1 MSDFKSKL
9 PDFKEIT
16 SIASKLFKDVKQS
29 VSEIIDDYKKKR
41 EEDEAA
47 QEQQAKPAADNEV
60 VVGKAK
66 TAEPAATGEPVPPA
80 PTPKKTKPPA
90 QGADP
95 VEPPKGE

>member
-9 PDFKEIT
+9 PDFKEMT

-41 EEDEAA
+41 EEGEAT
-47 QEQQAKPAADNEV
+47 EQQQSKPAADNEV

-66 TAEPAATGEPVPPA
+66 TTEPVTGEPVTPA
-80 PTPKKTKPPA
+80 PVSKKTKPPV

>member
-9 PDFKEIT
+9 PDFKEMT

-41 EEDEAA
+41 EEGEA
-47 QEQQAKPAADNEV
+47 EDQQSKPAADNGV

-66 TAEPAATGEPVPPA
+66 TAESVTDEPATPPPA
-80 PTPKKTKPPA
+80 PKKAKAPVQA
-90 QGADP
+90 ADS

>member
-9 PDFKEIT
+9 PDFKEMT

-41 EEDEAA
+41 EEGEAA
-47 QEQQAKPAADNEV
+47 EEQQSKPAADNEV

-66 TAEPAATGEPVPPA
+66 TTEPVTPA
-80 PTPKKTKPPA
+80 PKKTKPPV